1 MTVGLTL
8 KGVSHMPVETQF
20 YKMLPCEPTIKA
32 NISILPFC
40 CLVYSPKKDGQKWK
54 FGKGKR
60 EEVGE

>member
-1 MTVGLTL
+1 
-8 KGVSHMPVETQF
+8 MPVETQF